1 MSLILQF
8 IANMGRGAVLELG
21 SAGPRGAAPLRVQ
34 KQTTTHTDPA
44 SGGLTMTE
52 KARVVGRELGDSL
65 MAVLRALPGRP
76 TRPSMLS
83 RELGLNRATA
93 SKVLSST
100 AKRDPLALLHG
111 IPGPEPLRS
120 LLAAASTRG
129 VADSLIQ
136 TAARAVERFDH
147 LILND
152 AGTRGT
158 LDAAISSALPS
169 VREKLELTSK
179 YSIFKGMSQLKGAQA
194 ETWLG
199 TAVLKPSTVD
209 PLRHDLTWLTGA
221 FGVQRLRSE
230 VTISFSYRSFTGN
243 ETCSAENEVS
253 ADSFSSVPM
262 NQFCSNPPAPVLTQ
276 RVGEQIHYT
285 LPGDS
290 MGRLAHSDMIVVDDH
305 PAAMGRYARPEPHG
319 RSSLFVEPA
328 FPVAL
333 VVFDL
338 LLHKDAFPGVEPEL
352 VLYDT
357 GTRGIANVND
367 KSRDVDLVH
376 MEEQLEFLGTG
387 LASFQ
392 CEEVPRYGEMLAHM
406 SRKLDWDLGDYR
418 GYRVKI
424 QYPVYGWQAS
434 IAFSPPAAPKA

>member
-1 MSLILQF
+1 MQD
-8 IANMGRGAVLELG
+8 R
-21 SAGPRGAAPLRVQ
+21 
-34 KQTTTHTDPA
+34 TTA
-44 SGGLTMTE
+44 QNEAQSKGFSITE
-52 KARVVGRELGDSL
+52 KARVVGRELGDAL
-65 MAVLRALPGRP
+65 MAVLRALPGKP

-83 RELGLNRATA
+83 RELGLNRATS

-120 LLAAASTRG
+120 LLVAASAKG
-129 VADSLIQ
+129 VPDSLIQ
-136 TAARAVERFDH
+136 PAARAIERFDH
-147 LILND
+147 LILHD

-179 YSIFKGMSQLKGAQA
+179 YSIFKGMSQLKGVQA

-199 TAVLKPSTVD
+199 TAVLKPSSSD
-209 PLRHDLTWLTGA
+209 DQRHDLTWLTGA

-230 VTISFSYRSFTGN
+230 VNISFSYRSYTGK
-243 ETCSAENEVS
+243 EACSEEDEVS

-262 NQFCSNPPAPVLTQ
+262 SKFCTNPPAPVLTQ
-276 RVGEQIHYT
+276 RKGEQIHYT

-290 MGRLAHSDMIVVDDH
+290 MGRLALSDMIVVDDH
-305 PAAMGRYARPEPHG
+305 PAAMGRHARPEPNR

-328 FPVAL
+328 FPVTL

-338 LLHKDAFPGVEPEL
+338 LLHKDAFAGIEPEL

-367 KSRDVDLVH
+367 RNRDVDLVH
-376 MEEQLEFLGTG
+376 MQEELEFLGHG

-392 CEEVPRYGEMLAHM
+392 CEEVPRYNEMLAHM
-406 SRKLDWDLGDYR
+406 SKKLDWDLDNFR

-434 IAFSPPAAPKA
+434 IAFTPPAASAE